1 MTTISTAQRG
11 IPVDQLGPALSLGD
25 VMKEAESLP
34 AEITDLGNGVSV
46 ERRGPIIKLHGG
58 EKLSPAAM
66 RAAFQASDIGGEA
79 GRAMFDTF
87 RRNNPAEFDGSR
99 TFAAILGMA
108 DGPRSAPPAT
118 NEAAAAGAVAGASS
132 ARVTGSAEA
141 DFLEVLHSA
150 TVWGLGGNDVIRG
163 GDECVLDGGDG
174 DDHLEAYHRST
185 LIGGAGNDRLEAYND
200 AVLDGGAGDDAM
212 TAYHGASVTDSGGD
226 NYVSVY
232 GDAAIA
238 TGAGNDWIEAYDDG
252 RVVTGDGANRVSVGN
267 RSTVT
272 GGAGVDY
279 VTAGIGATVS
289 SGDGDD
295 RLVVGRGSTVAA
307 GRGDDRITVDGG
319 AYVSFARGDGN
330 DILDGGAW
338 GQAYR
343 ETDRLSSTTLAFGAG
358 ISAADLLI
366 RRQGNDMVIDV
377 GAGDSVTL
385 KDVQRHGVP
394 GLTFADGTAISAAEL
409 DALAGPAAEYRPA
422 SRLVQDWV
430 NASAAY
436 QASRGQGGTTAT
448 ASA

>member
-1 MTTISTAQRG
+1 MTTISTTQRG

-25 VMKEAESLP
+25 VIKEAESLP
-34 AEITDLGNGVSV
+34 AEVTDLGNGVSV
-46 ERRGPIIKLHGG
+46 ERRGPIIKLNGG

-66 RAAFQASDIGGEA
+66 RAAFEASEIGGEA
-79 GRAMFDTF
+79 GRAMFETF

-99 TFAAILGMA
+99 TFAAILRLA
-108 DGPRSAPPAT
+108 DGPQSPPPAT
-118 NEAAAAGAVAGASS
+118 AGGTAVAGESS
-132 ARVTGSAEA
+132 AKVTGSAEA
-141 DFLEVLHSA
+141 DFLEVLHRSA
-150 TVWGLGGNDVIRG
+150 VWGLGGDDVIRG

-174 DDHLEAYHRST
+174 DDRLEAYHRST

-200 AVLDGGAGDDAM
+200 AVMDGGAGDDAM
-212 TAYHGASVTDSGGD
+212 TAYHGATVTDSGGD
-226 NYVSVY
+226 NFVSVY
-232 GDAAIA
+232 GGAAIA
-238 TGAGNDWIEAYDDG
+238 TGAGNDWIEAYDDS
-252 RVVTGDGANRVSVGN
+252 RVATGDGANRVSVGN
-267 RSTVT
+267 RSAVT

-307 GRGDDRITVDGG
+307 GRGDDRVTVDGG
-319 AYVSFARGDGN
+319 AFVSFARGDGN

-343 ETDRLSSTTLAFGAG
+343 ETDRLSSSTLAFGAG
-358 ISAADLLI
+358 ISAADLVI

-385 KDVQRHGVP
+385 KDVGRHGVP

-422 SRLVQDWV
+422 SRLVQDWL

-436 QASRGQGGTTAT
+436 QASRGQGGATAT